1 MASSFGIEVLRR
13 LVKSSKAFDG
23 KGCKLEVIMITD
35 GIPIFR
41 SFPGFSVGGR
51 ITRLTCGSGEEMG
64 P

>member
-1 MASSFGIEVLRR
+1 MASSFGNKVLGR
-13 LVKSSKAFDG
+13 LAKSSKAFDG
-23 KGCKLEVIMITD
+23 KGYKLEVIMITD

-51 ITRLTCGSGEEMG
+51 ITRLTGGSSKEMG